1 MARKLFG
8 IRGLDVETEMRGYY
22 PRGGGMVTL
31 RVEPMVPGAT
41 LTPAVLE
48 DRGEVIRIHGLVFVA
63 GNLPIDVAVKMR
75 KTVLIRLRT
84 EGYDCIATLEEDI
97 KAEKLQNGIGTAS
110 GIILWAETSTGCIIA
125 GSALGEKGTPTTQTA
140 MNATQ
145 GLLDNLA
152 HNGCVDE
159 YLQDQIII
167 FMALAEGKS
176 RVVTGPLTL
185 HTHTAIHVA
194 QELTE

>member
-48 DRGEVIRIHGLVFVA
+48 DRGEPRLRRRQSAHRHQ
-63 GNLPIDVAVKMR
+63 VAVKMR

-110 GIILWAETSTGCIIA
+110 GIMPVDVTYPHSHSRRAGTDRGEADHSHFYIVISSYDGRYSLSPIFDFNRLAPITCRPNLRYEISVTAGTRSSATGLDSGSPDEVA
-125 GSALGEKGTPTTQTA
+125 VGSAVG
-140 MNATQ
+140 
-145 GLLDNLA
+145 
-152 HNGCVDE
+152 
-159 YLQDQIII
+159 
-167 FMALAEGKS
+167 
-176 RVVTGPLTL
+176 
-185 HTHTAIHVA
+185 
-194 QELTE
+194 